1 MASLRLQVEARLAWE
16 GGDKAGNHRGQQGQ
30 EGRIRVVFAAR
41 PGLAKRGLM
50 REGTQRV
57 DVGEEVVD
65 QGVHG
70 AEGTQGLGGELRGV
84 RRLQLGQR
92 MGGVGGRLRRGVGVG
107 MGVGMGGGV
116 GGGRVL
122 VLVLQTALL
131 DGFSMA
137 VGRSSP
143 PAGALKGT
151 RYLQRRARPA
161 RRARLVALDLA
172 DAARVA
178 GLAQAVRLAGL
189 LRRRRLRG
197 LERVHRRHGRRAL
210 VGQGMVCVE
219 RLRLQ
224 HLVDVLELGVRRLGR
239 RWVGRSPRRLAVEQ
253 RRIGVLRVERRVG
266 MRRVLVGRCWVR
278 ALRHDDGL
286 REIRC
291 LASGASGRD
300 VSSQQCSSAGGLAA
314 TPGKDSQD
322 GPAPATAGYGRLY
335 GSTYSVLLVQSLA
348 VCSSLQVLRFTCCVA
363 QRNFCAR
370 TQMHAFGNSRLHGTL
385 DRSAEQAPRLFYTT
399 TYKSQHYDQ
408 TASSLC
414 NC

>member
-92 MGGVGGRLRRGVGVG
+92 VGGVGGRLRRGVGVG
-107 MGVGMGGGV
+107 VGMGV

-122 VLVLQTALL
+122 VLVLQTTLL
-131 DGFSMA
+131 DGFGMA
-137 VGRSSP
+137 VGRPSP

-197 LERVHRRHGRRAL
+197 LERVHHRHGRRRAL

-266 MRRVLVGRCWVR
+266 MRRVLLGRCWVR

-300 VSSQQCSSAGGLAA
+300 VSSQQCSSAAA
-314 TPGKDSQD
+314 QVDWPPRQARMAKMGQRQPPPGTDASTVP
-322 GPAPATAGYGRLY
+322 PAQ
-335 GSTYSVLLVQSLA
+335 YS
-348 VCSSLQVLRFTCCVA
+348 
-363 QRNFCAR
+363 
-370 TQMHAFGNSRLHGTL
+370 
-385 DRSAEQAPRLFYTT
+385 
-399 TYKSQHYDQ
+399 
-408 TASSLC
+408 
-414 NC
+414 